1 MSGGRPLALVI
12 EGISAPSGQPVRM
25 NVFVNLP
32 DANRRTSVDDPHFA
46 GLVALLE
53 PSGIATRRPSVALD
67 LSSMSVINPDRPCR
81 SRLSRLLALLKW
93 LRTGP

>member
-1 MSGGRPLALVI
+1 
-12 EGISAPSGQPVRM
+12 M

-67 LSSMSVINPDRPCR
+67 LSSMSVINPDRPLQVTLVPFAGAAEMAPHR
-81 SRLSRLLALLKW
+81 AVMIASIHFRQD
-93 LRTGP
+93 